1 MGILTLRGRV
11 EDFEAYN
18 IKGCLHPEVRS
29 EDICTPIFFKAPFI
43 NLCQQSAA

>member
-11 EDFEAYN
+11 EDFDAYN

-29 EDICTPIFFKAPFI
+29 EYMHPYKFKAPYI